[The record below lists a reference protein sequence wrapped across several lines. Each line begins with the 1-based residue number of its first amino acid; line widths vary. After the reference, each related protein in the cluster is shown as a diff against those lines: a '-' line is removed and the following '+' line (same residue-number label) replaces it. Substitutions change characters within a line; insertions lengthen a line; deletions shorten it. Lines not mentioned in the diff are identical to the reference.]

1 MIVIHTGKR
10 AVPFLLLPAVA
21 VPGILFLLF
30 PSATRAA
37 ALASLRLCG
46 EKLIPALFPFLVL
59 TALYRKVCPV
69 PPRKPLLTVPLVGMT
84 AGAPVGADLVGGLYR
99 AGAIGR
105 KTASSLLFLCNTPSP
120 AFLVLAVGEGML
132 GNRVL
137 GWWLFFANVLAS
149 VLIGGVLFL
158 TGGKSKKAEKKAPVP
173 VPSSPVP
180 EPVRF
185 LPAVSASVAEGALAM
200 LRISGAVVFFGTLS
214 GLPISSPLGKALLAA
229 LTEITGGCAACAAL
243 GGEKG
248 LLLTAAAVG
257 FSGLSVAA
265 QVGFSADGV
274 PMGRYFLGKVLSAL
288 LTPMVFAIFL
298 HFPI

>member
-214 GLPISSPLGKALLAA
+214 GLPISSPLGGADR
-229 LTEITGGCAACAAL
+229 
-243 GGEKG
+243 GEKG